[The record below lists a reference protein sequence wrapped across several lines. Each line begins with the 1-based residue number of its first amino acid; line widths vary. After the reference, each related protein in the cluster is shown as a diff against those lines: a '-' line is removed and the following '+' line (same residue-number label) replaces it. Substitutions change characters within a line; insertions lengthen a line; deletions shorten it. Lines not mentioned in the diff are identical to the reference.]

1 MNGAEPMVRLQ
12 GVSHGYPEPGGWHRV
27 LEDAALEIG
36 AGEAVALVGRSG
48 SGKSTLLNLI
58 SGIDRPQAGSLQVGG
73 IDITTLS
80 ERERTLL
87 RRRRIGFVFQ
97 FFNLLPTLTVAEN
110 LRLPLQLLGRGGRA
124 ADRAV
129 ADMLTAVDLVGYE
142 DRFPDTLSGGEQQ
155 RVAVAR
161 ALIHEPDLIL
171 ADEPTGNLDPITG
184 NRVAELLDQL
194 VRQFGKTL
202 ILVTHSPD
210 LARHADRSLRLQQ
223 GRFVPEPAPPAAP

>member
-1 MNGAEPMVRLQ
+1 MVRLQ

-27 LEDAALEIG
+27 LEDAALDIH

-58 SGIDRPQAGSLQVGG
+58 SGIDRPQAGSLHVGG

-87 RRRRIGFVFQ
+87 RRRRIGFIFQ

-110 LRLPLQLLGRGGRA
+110 LRLPLQLLGRSGRTT
-124 ADRAV
+124 DRAV
-129 ADMLTAVDLVGYE
+129 IDMLAAVDLAGHE

-171 ADEPTGNLDPITG
+171 ADEPTGN
-184 NRVAELLDQL
+184 RVAELLDQL

-210 LARHADRSLRLQQ
+210 LARHADRILRLQQ
-223 GRFVPEPAPPAAP
+223 GRLVPEPAPPAAP

>member
-58 SGIDRPQAGSLQVGG
+58 SGIDRPQAGSLHVGG

-110 LRLPLQLLGRGGRA
+110 LRLPLQLLGQGGRA

-129 ADMLTAVDLVGYE
+129 ADMLAAVDLGSYG

-171 ADEPTGNLDPITG
+171 ADEPTGNLDPTTG

-210 LARHADRSLRLQQ
+210 LARHADRILRLQQ
-223 GRFVPEPAPPAAP
+223 GRLVPEPAPPAAP

>member
-1 MNGAEPMVRLQ
+1 MNGAEPMVRLV
-12 GVSHGYPEPGGWHRV
+12 GVRHGYAEPGGWHAV
-27 LEDAALEIG
+27 LDDATLTIP

-58 SGIDRPQAGSLQVGG
+58 SGIDRPQAGTVTIGG
-73 IDITTLS
+73 VDITALS

-110 LRLPLQLLGRGGRA
+110 LRLPLQLLGRGGAA

-129 ADMLTAVDLVGYE
+129 TELLEAVDLAGYGT
-142 DRFPDTLSGGEQQ
+142 RFPDTLSGGEQQ

-171 ADEPTGNLDPITG
+171 ADEPTGNLDPATG
-184 NRVAELLDQL
+184 NRVAEMLDRL

-210 LARHADRSLRLQQ
+210 LARHADRILRLQD
-223 GRFVPEPAPPAAP
+223 GRLVAEAPAAA

>member
-1 MNGAEPMVRLQ
+1 MNDAEPMVRLA
-12 GVSHGYPEPGGWHRV
+12 GVRHGYAEPGGWHAV
-27 LEDAALEIG
+27 LDDAALTIP

-58 SGIDRPQAGSLQVGG
+58 SGIDRPQAGTVSVGG
-73 IDITTLS
+73 VDITALS

-110 LRLPLQLLGRGGRA
+110 LRLPLQLLGRGGA
-124 ADRAV
+124 TADRAV
-129 ADMLTAVDLVGYE
+129 ADLLEAVGLAGYGP
-142 DRFPDTLSGGEQQ
+142 RFPDTLSGGEQQ

-171 ADEPTGNLDPITG
+171 ADEPTGNLDPATG
-184 NRVAELLDQL
+184 NRVAELLDRL

-210 LARHADRSLRLQQ
+210 LARHADRILRLQD
-223 GRFVPEPAPPAAP
+223 GRLVAEAPRAA

>member
-1 MNGAEPMVRLQ
+1 MNGAEPMVRLA
-12 GVSHGYPEPGGWHRV
+12 GVRHGYAEPCGWHAV
-27 LEDAALEIG
+27 LDDARLDIA

-58 SGIDRPQAGSLQVGG
+58 SGIDRPQAGTVTIGG
-73 IDITTLS
+73 VDITGLS

-110 LRLPLQLLGRGGRA
+110 LRLPLQLLGRGGAA

-129 ADMLTAVDLVGYE
+129 AELLEAVDLAGYGP
-142 DRFPDTLSGGEQQ
+142 RFPDTLSGGEQQ

-171 ADEPTGNLDPITG
+171 ADEPTGNLDPATG
-184 NRVAELLDQL
+184 NRVAAMLDRL

-210 LARHADRSLRLQQ
+210 LALHADRILRLQG
-223 GRFVPEPAPPAAP
+223 GRLVAEAPAAA